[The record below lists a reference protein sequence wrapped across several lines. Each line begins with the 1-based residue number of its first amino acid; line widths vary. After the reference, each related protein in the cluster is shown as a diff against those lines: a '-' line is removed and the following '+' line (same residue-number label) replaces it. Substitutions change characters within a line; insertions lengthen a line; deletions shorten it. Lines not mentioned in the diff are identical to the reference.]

1 MEATVDGERLA
12 GLNIHGFSAIKVF
25 TEILSRFLGSLF
37 NTIKKRHLYSQ
48 RNFCNYPENCEKNE
62 SLPSESFPIYGII

>member
-1 MEATVDGERLA
+1 MEATIDGERLA
-12 GLNIHGFSAIKVF
+12 GLNIRGFSAIEVF

-48 RNFCNYPENCEKNE
+48 RNFCNYPENCEKHE
-62 SLPSESFPIYGII
+62 SLAQ